1 MGKSSYANVKI
12 NYLLEKEE
20 GGYIVDYSYSV
31 SALAEK
37 AAIKL
42 CTDKDRYPDYLYN
55 DQRSNVVGFA
65 SNNDNDKIDINYYF
79 DLKRID
85 INGRKTWNVPKG
97 TTDYPTVTINLYR
110 DGKLY
115 RTTTITNG
123 GTSYNFANLPQ
134 NRPGGGQY
142 IYTVEE

>member
-1 MGKSSYANVKI
+1 M
-12 NYLLEKEE
+12 
-20 GGYIVDYSYSV
+20 
-31 SALAEK
+31 
-37 AAIKL
+37 
-42 CTDKDRYPDYLYN
+42 
-55 DQRSNVVGFA
+55 
-65 SNNDNDKIDINYYF
+65 
-79 DLKRID
+79 
-85 INGRKTWNVPKG
+85 PKG

-142 IYTVEE
+142 IYTVEEVVPDGYVSSVDEKNKFNITNTYTGKIPVMLL